1 MTTTHGRQS
10 ARTTGSNVLV
20 AERGAGSAVEFD
32 DVRKSYG
39 DKLVLTDFD
48 LRIEPGEFVSLLG
61 PSGCGKTTALRVLA
75 GLETPAAGTVAI
87 GGQDVTRTPT
97 NARDLGMMF
106 QSYSLFP
113 HLDALRNTMFGLQM
127 RRVPG
132 VEARSRAREA
142 LDLVGLTDVADHYPA
157 QLSGGQQQRVALAR
171 ALVTQPKVLL
181 LDEPLSALDAKVRV
195 QLREEIRRLQLR
207 LGITTIFVT
216 HDQEEALAISDRV
229 AVMNAGR
236 IEQIG
241 TPEQLYTNPATA
253 GVSAFVGISSLL
265 PATVRGG
272 EVDVLGFRLPA
283 LAAVPDGPAQ
293 VRVRPENVR
302 LVAAGGVPASV
313 ESSVYLGSMR
323 RTRLRTEDGL
333 RISVQHR
340 ASEHLEF
347 GREVR
352 FEIDPVA
359 VLVEPAGPGPAAD

>member
-1 MTTTHGRQS
+1 MTSTENRAPG
-10 ARTTGSNVLV
+10 ARTTGSNALV
-20 AERGAGSAVEFD
+20 AERGEGSAVEFRD
-32 DVRKSYG
+32 IQKAFG
-39 DKLVLTDFD
+39 DKRVLIDFD
-48 LRIEPGEFVSLLG
+48 LRAEPGEFVSLLG

-75 GLETPAAGTVAI
+75 GLETPASGQVAI
-87 GGQDVTRTPT
+87 GGADVTRMPT
-97 NARDLGMMF
+97 NLRDLGMVF

-127 RRVPG
+127 RHVP
-132 VEARSRAREA
+132 RSAAADRARQA
-142 LDLVGLTDVADHYPA
+142 LELVGLSDVSDHYPL

-241 TPEQLYTNPATA
+241 TPEQLYTHPDTA
-253 GVSAFVGISSLL
+253 NVSAFVGISSVL
-265 PATVRGG
+265 PAMVRGG
-272 EVDVLGFRLPA
+272 IVDVLGFQLSA
-283 LAAVPDGPAQ
+283 LAPAPDGPAQ

-302 LVAAGGVPASV
+302 LVSEGGVPATV
-313 ESSVYLGSMR
+313 ESSVYLGSLR
-323 RTRLRTEDGL
+323 RTRLRTEDG
-333 RISVQHR
+333 RHISVQHR
-340 ASEHLEF
+340 ASERLGF
-347 GREVR
+347 GHAVR
-352 FEIDPVA
+352 FVIDPVP
-359 VLVEPAGPGPAAD
+359 VLVEPTTADR